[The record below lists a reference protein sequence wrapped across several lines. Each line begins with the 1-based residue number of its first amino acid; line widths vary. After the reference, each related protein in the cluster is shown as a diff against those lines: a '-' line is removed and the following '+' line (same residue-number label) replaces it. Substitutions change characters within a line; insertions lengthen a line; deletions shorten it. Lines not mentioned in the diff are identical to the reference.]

1 MMNGADHLKIMSKE
15 GKTFYFA
22 SRWLCPEIR
31 NQVAIA
37 YQFCRMVDDIADQVT
52 DLKIREESLAVI
64 YNTIA
69 SGSSNNPAFSQILE
83 LVAEFPE
90 IQSPL
95 LKLISMCRDDVPGR
109 VIKTEAELFDY
120 AQGVAGTVGL
130 LMYPILG
137 GTLPE
142 GQTAAATLGVAMQY
156 SNIARDVMRDFEEN
170 RQYLPKEWLN
180 NHELKDILSTSGCMK
195 LGISRQEG
203 DSLIVAAVR
212 KLLNLADEYYE
223 QGINGL
229 VYLKPRNRF
238 AIRVAARCYQAIG
251 RRVITSDKKI
261 NLNRAVVPL
270 REKCLITIS
279 QARWISNDLLAPRRE
294 TQAL

>member
-1 MMNGADHLKIMSKE
+1 MMNGADHLRVMSKE

-22 SRWLCPEIR
+22 ARWLCPEIR
-31 NQVAIA
+31 NQVAVA

-52 DLKIREESLAVI
+52 DLKIREESLSEI
-64 YNTIA
+64 YDTIT
-69 SGSSNNPAFSQILE
+69 SGSRRNPSCHRILE
-83 LVAEFPE
+83 LIDEFPE
-90 IQSPL
+90 IKTPL
-95 LKLISMCRDDVPGR
+95 LRLISMCRDDVPGR
-109 VIKTEAELFDY
+109 VIQTESELFDY

-137 GTLPE
+137 GSVPE
-142 GQTAAATLGVAMQY
+142 GRSAAATLGVAMQY
-156 SNIARDVMRDFEEN
+156 SNIARDVIRDLEEK

-180 NHELKDILSTSGCMK
+180 NHELKDLLSGPGCLR

-203 DSLIVAAVR
+203 EALIVSAVQ
-212 KLLNLADEYYE
+212 KLLNLADTYYE

-251 RRVITSDKKI
+251 RRVITADRKI
-261 NLNRAVVPL
+261 DVKRAVVPL

-279 QARWISNDLLAPRRE
+279 QARWIGNDLLAPRLE
-294 TQAL
+294 TRPL